1 MGGGSCASSDGRA
14 RRVSRYARERPPRPE
29 HRRRPP
35 AVSMAGALLE
45 LGARLPGATCQRRDH
60 DLCLPIGA
68 IRTAATPTPSTPHR
82 CHTCAVPDGVGD
94 GPSDHEW

>member
-1 MGGGSCASSDGRA
+1 VLRKSVEGVRFIPETATE
-14 RRVSRYARERPPRPE
+14 RVA
-29 HRRRPP
+29 
-35 AVSMAGALLE
+35 AASMAGALLE
-45 LGARLPGATCQRRDH
+45 PGARRLPGATCQHRDH